1 MTKEKNEYQEEFEK
15 AYKILNPQ
23 QKKAVDTID
32 GPVVVVAGPGTGKTQ
47 ILTLRIANIIDK
59 LGADVAENIL
69 ALTFT
74 NAGVFAMRER
84 LTDFIGV
91 EMAYQVNI
99 FTFHSFAEEQIK
111 NNPDYF
117 SRFAFSQPATDI
129 QQIQIVEEII
139 QNIDLEYLKTFA
151 SDHHYTRDIINAIND
166 LKMEAISPDDF
177 RKSLEK
183 IEERILTEEGENAY
197 LKRKSGNRQKGDL
210 KKTIEDK
217 ISKQKGKQEELV
229 DIYEK
234 YQIELEEKKLYDFS
248 DMILT
253 VVQEAEQNE
262 GYRFLLQEQYQY
274 LLVDEHQDTNS
285 AQNRIIELIGSAEVN
300 ENRPNI
306 FTVGDEKQAIYAFQG
321 ASLDNFLKFKE
332 QYDDVKV
339 VNLENNYRS
348 SQKILDSAHSV
359 LAGEIELQ
367 AKNEKVASL
376 NHRVKVAEL
385 NNYKEELIFLAESIK
400 ARISNREDPNSIA
413 VFYRQNKNLFEIK
426 DIFDKF
432 EIPYKVFSRENILD
446 NKEIKKLI
454 IFLRAVANPYNDE
467 ILAKLLFV
475 DFLKISSTAK
485 FSSKSVENLA
495 VGGID
500 TFDILKVL
508 RKMDYRGR
516 ESGLKNKSILKII
529 SSPKILEQIEVE
541 HPIEFLG
548 LANKLKEYRK
558 KSEDSDFLEFFE
570 WFIKESGFL
579 KHILKLTD
587 SVSALKRLEKIF
599 DEARKQFFS
608 KKEYKLKDFL
618 EYIDIL
624 EKYNVTIDLG
634 QDNLGQGVN
643 LMTAHG
649 SKGLEFDTVYITN
662 FVDTIWP
669 GRRYGVAFKLP
680 TSKVEG
686 GIDDERR
693 LFYVALTRGK
703 QEVIISHS
711 KLDLEGREKKVSRF
725 LAEIDKEQLGG
736 RSSRR
741 SEGRSDGRG
750 ATSLLSAVEVKNL
763 NITERVKTFF
773 QPKEE
778 QALSVFSPEY
788 VREQFLKNTLS
799 VSALNNYMQSPLKY
813 FFRNLLRLPST
824 QTKTLIFGNIIHQ
837 TLEDFFKASKKAK
850 KVLAEDKLLENFE
863 RVLST
868 TVMLEKYY
876 DESKKRGE
884 KLLREYYQNYKD
896 DFALEIETEKKVFTS
911 MKLRNG
917 ETLKLYGI
925 VDKVELLP
933 GNKIRVVD
941 YKTGRTYKDKFKDE
955 REDLHRQLVFYKLLL
970 DKYHEKTGHPEIKVE
985 EGMLDFV
992 EKSRKTG
999 EFERKI
1005 LTITPAEVK
1014 ELEEQIQDFAE
1025 DILSGDFLKQKY
1037 ERDKNTE
1044 DFFDLW
1050 SLRQGVE
1057 NPEDISDAKV
1067 LTKERDVNNEFVE
1080 WDKVKSK

>member
-1 MTKEKNEYQEEFEK
+1 MTKKKNEYQEKFEGE
-15 AYKILNPQ
+15 YKRLNPQ

-47 ILTLRIANIIDK
+47 ILTLRIANIIDR
-59 LGADVAENIL
+59 LGADVAVNIL

-84 LTDFIGV
+84 LTEFIGV

-111 NNPDYF
+111 SNPDYF

-129 QQIQIVEEII
+129 QQIQIVEELI
-139 QNIDLEYLKTFA
+139 QDADLEYLKTFA
-151 SDHHYTRDIINAIND
+151 SDHHYTRDIISAIGD

-177 RKSLEK
+177 RKSLGK
-183 IEERILTEEGENAY
+183 IEGRILAEEGDNAY
-197 LKRKSGNRQKGDL
+197 LKRKSGNRQKGDI
-210 KKTIEDK
+210 KKAIEDK
-217 ISKQKGKQEELV
+217 ISKQKGKQEELA
-229 DIYEK
+229 DIYEE
-234 YQIELEEKKLYDFS
+234 YQAKLEERKLYDFS

-253 VVQEAEQNE
+253 VVQEAEKNE
-262 GYRFLLQEQYQY
+262 EYRSLLQEQYQY

-285 AQNRIIELIGSAEVN
+285 AQNKMIELIGSAEVN
-300 ENRPNI
+300 ENKPNI

-321 ASLDNFLKFKE
+321 ASLDNFLKFKK
-332 QYDDVKV
+332 QYDDVEIVK
-339 VNLENNYRS
+339 LESNYRS

-367 AKNEKVASL
+367 AKNENVADL
-376 NHRVKVAEL
+376 THKIKVAEL
-385 NNYKEELIFLAESIK
+385 NNYKEELIFLAESVK
-400 ARISNREDPNSIA
+400 KRVDSGEDPDSIA

-432 EIPYKVFSRENILD
+432 KIPYKVFSRENILD

-454 IFLRAVANPYNDE
+454 MYMRAIANPYNDE
-467 ILAKLLFV
+467 TLAKLLFV
-475 DFLKISSTAK
+475 DFL
-485 FSSKSVENLA
+485 NL
-495 VGGID
+495 D

-516 ESGLKNKSILKII
+516 GSNMKNKSILKII
-529 SSPKILEQIEVE
+529 SSPEILEKIEVE
-541 HPIEFLG
+541 RPIEFLG
-548 LANKLKEYRK
+548 LSNKLKECRK

-579 KHILKLTD
+579 KHILKLAD
-587 SVSALKRLEKIF
+587 SASALKRLEKIF

-634 QDNLGQGVN
+634 QDNLGRGVN

-649 SKGLEFDTVYITN
+649 SKGLEFNTVYITN
-662 FVDTIWP
+662 FVDSIWP
-669 GRRYGVAFKLP
+669 GRRYGASFKLP

-703 QEVIISHS
+703 QEVLITYS
-711 KLDLEGREKKVSRF
+711 KLDLESREKKVSRF
-725 LAEIDKEQLGG
+725 LSEIDDEFIKNIDVEQLKIA
-736 RSSRR
+736 
-741 SEGRSDGRG
+741 EK
-750 ATSLLSAVEVKNL
+750 VN
-763 NITERVKTFF
+763 TFF
-773 QPKEE
+773 QPREE
-778 QALSVFSPEY
+778 QALSVFSLDY
-788 VREQFLKNTLS
+788 VKEQFLKNTLS

-837 TLEDFFKASKKAK
+837 TLEDFFKTSKKAK
-850 KVLAEDKLLENFE
+850 KLLSEKELLKHFQKVLD
-863 RVLST
+863 ST
-868 TVMLEKYY
+868 IMLEKYY
-876 DESKKRGE
+876 DESKRRGK
-884 KLLREYYQNYKD
+884 KLLKEYYQNYKG
-896 DFALEIETEKKVFTS
+896 DFTLEIETEKKVFAS

-925 VDKVELLP
+925 VDKVELLS
-933 GNKIRVVD
+933 GSKIRVVD
-941 YKTGRTYKDKFKDE
+941 YKTGRSYKDKFKDE

-1005 LTITPAEVK
+1005 LAISPAEVK

-1025 DILSGDFLKQKY
+1025 DILSGEFLKQKY

-1050 SLRQGVE
+1050 SLR
-1057 NPEDISDAKV
+1057 K
-1067 LTKERDVNNEFVE
+1067 
-1080 WDKVKSK
+1080 

>member
-1 MTKEKNEYQEEFEK
+1 MAKEKNEYQEEFK
-15 AYKILNPQ
+15 KSYKMLNEAQ
-23 QKKAVDTID
+23 REAVDTID

-84 LTDFIGV
+84 LTEFIGV

-111 NNPDYF
+111 KNPEYF

-129 QQIQIVEEII
+129 QQIQIVEKLVQETE
-139 QNIDLEYLKTFA
+139 LEYLKTFA
-151 SDHHYTRDIINAIND
+151 SDYHYTRDIISAIND
-166 LKMEAISPDDF
+166 LKMEAISPKDF
-177 RKSLEK
+177 QKSIEK
-183 IEERILTEEGENAY
+183 IEERILAEEGENAY
-197 LKRKSGNRQKGDL
+197 LKRKSGDRQKGDL
-210 KKTIEDK
+210 KKAVEDK
-217 ISKQKGKQEELV
+217 IVKQKGKQEELAK
-229 DIYEK
+229 IYEK
-234 YQIELEEKKLYDFS
+234 YQEELEKQKLYDFS

-253 VVQEAEQNE
+253 VVQEAENNQE
-262 GYRFLLQEQYQY
+262 YLALLREQYQY
-274 LLVDEHQDTNS
+274 ILVDEHQDTNG
-285 AQNRIIELIGSAEVN
+285 AQNKIIELIGGAEVN

-321 ASLDNFLKFKE
+321 ASLENFLKFEK
-332 QYDDVKV
+332 QYDDVTV
-339 VNLENNYRS
+339 VNLKNNYRS
-348 SQKILDSAHSV
+348 SQQILDSAHSV
-359 LAGEIELQ
+359 LAGDTELQ
-367 AKNEKVASL
+367 AKNEKVANL
-376 NHRVKVAEL
+376 GHKIRVAEL
-385 NNYKEELIFLAESIK
+385 NNYKEELIFLAEDIK
-400 ARISNREDPNSIA
+400 KRIKDGEDPDSIA

-454 IFLRAVANPYNDE
+454 MYLRAVANPYDDE
-467 ILAKLLFV
+467 TLAKLLFV
-475 DFLKISSTAK
+475 DFL
-485 FSSKSVENLA
+485 NL
-495 VGGID
+495 D

-508 RKMDYRGR
+508 RRMDYRGK
-516 ESGLKNKSILKII
+516 SGILKNKSILKII
-529 SSPKILEQIEVE
+529 SSPQILEEIEVE
-541 HPIEFLG
+541 RPIEFLG
-548 LANKLKEYRK
+548 LVSKLKEARK

-579 KHILKLTD
+579 KHILKLAD
-587 SVSALKRLEKIF
+587 SASALKRLEKIF

-662 FVDTIWP
+662 FVDSIWP
-669 GRRYGVAFKLP
+669 GRRYGATFKLP
-680 TSKVEG
+680 TSKIEG
-686 GIDDERR
+686 GVNDERR

-703 QEVIISHS
+703 QEVIITYS

-725 LAEIDKEQLGG
+725 LTEIEDNFIELVDVEQLN
-736 RSSRR
+736 
-741 SEGRSDGRG
+741 
-750 ATSLLSAVEVKNL
+750 VVKK
-763 NITERVKTFF
+763 VQKFF

-788 VREQFLKNTLS
+788 VQEQFLKNTLS

-850 KVLAEDKLLENFE
+850 KVLSEDKLLEHFE
-863 RVLST
+863 KVLDS
-868 TVMLEKYY
+868 TVMLEEYY
-876 DESKKRGE
+876 EDSKKRGE
-884 KLLREYYQNYKD
+884 KLLKEYYQNYKG
-896 DFALEIETEKKVFTS
+896 DFTLRIETEKKVFAS

-925 VDKVELLP
+925 IDKVELLP

-992 EKSRKTG
+992 EKSRKSG
-999 EFERKI
+999 EFERK
-1005 LTITPAEVK
+1005 LLSVSPAEVK

-1025 DILSGDFLKQKY
+1025 DILSGNFLKEKY
-1037 ERDKNTE
+1037 ERNDITK

-1050 SLRQGVE
+1050 ELRG
-1057 NPEDISDAKV
+1057 
-1067 LTKERDVNNEFVE
+1067 
-1080 WDKVKSK
+1080 

>member
-1 MTKEKNEYQEEFEK
+1 MPKGTSEYQEKFAEE
-15 AYKILNPQ
+15 YKRLNPQ

-84 LTDFIGV
+84 LTEFIGV

-111 NNPDYF
+111 KNPEYF

-129 QQIQIVEEII
+129 QQIQIIEKILQDTE
-139 QNIDLEYLKTFA
+139 LEYLKTFA
-151 SDHHYTRDIINAIND
+151 SDYHYTKDIISAIND
-166 LKMEAISPDDF
+166 LKMEAISPKDF
-177 RKSLEK
+177 RRSIEK
-183 IEERILTEEGENAY
+183 IEERILAEEGENAY
-197 LKRKSGNRQKGDL
+197 LKRKSGDRQKGDL
-210 KKTIEDK
+210 KKVVEDK
-217 ISKQKGKQEELV
+217 IIKQKGKQKELAE
-229 DIYEK
+229 IYEK
-234 YQIELEEKKLYDFS
+234 YQEELEEQKLYDFS

-253 VVQEAEQNE
+253 VVQEAENNQE
-262 GYRFLLQEQYQY
+262 YLALLREQYQY
-274 LLVDEHQDTNS
+274 ILVDEHQDTNG
-285 AQNRIIELIGSAEVN
+285 AQNKIIELIGGAEVN

-321 ASLDNFLKFKE
+321 ASLENFLKFEK
-332 QYDDVKV
+332 QYDGVTV
-339 VNLENNYRS
+339 INLKHNYRS

-359 LAGEIELQ
+359 LAGDTELQ
-367 AKNEKVASL
+367 AKNEKVANL
-376 NHRVKVAEL
+376 GHKIKVAEL
-385 NNYKEELIFLAESIK
+385 NNYKEELIFLAEDIK
-400 ARISNREDPNSIA
+400 KRIQDGEDPDSIA

-426 DIFDKF
+426 DVFDKF

-454 IFLRAVANPYNDE
+454 MYLRAVANPYDDE

-475 DFLKISSTAK
+475 DFL
-485 FSSKSVENLA
+485 NL
-495 VGGID
+495 D

-508 RKMDYRGR
+508 RKMDYRGH
-516 ESGLKNKSILKII
+516 GNNMKNKSILKII
-529 SSPKILEQIEVE
+529 SSPQILEEIEVE

-548 LANKLKEYRK
+548 LTGKLKEARK

-579 KHILKLTD
+579 KHILKLKD
-587 SVSALKRLEKIF
+587 SASALKRLEKIF
-599 DEARKQFFS
+599 DEVRKQFFS

-634 QDNLGQGVN
+634 QDNLGQGIN

-662 FVDTIWP
+662 FVDSIWP
-669 GRRYGVAFKLP
+669 GRRYGATFKLP
-680 TSKVEG
+680 TSKQEG
-686 GIDDERR
+686 GVDDERR

-703 QEVIISHS
+703 QEVVITYS
-711 KLDLEGREKKVSRF
+711 KLDLEGREKKASRF
-725 LAEIDKEQLGG
+725 LAEIDDRFIKPVDTKQL
-736 RSSRR
+736 
-741 SEGRSDGRG
+741 
-750 ATSLLSAVEVKNL
+750 AVA
-763 NITERVKTFF
+763 ERAQKFF
-773 QPKEE
+773 QSKEE

-788 VREQFLKNTLS
+788 VREQFLKNSLS

-837 TLEDFFKASKKAK
+837 TLEDFFRDSKKAK
-850 KVLAEDKLLENFE
+850 KVLPAEKLLEYFE
-863 RVLST
+863 KVVNST
-868 TVMLEKYY
+868 TMLEKYY
-876 DESKKRGE
+876 KEIKSRGE
-884 KLLREYYQNYKD
+884 KLLKEYYQNYKD
-896 DFALEIETEKKVFTS
+896 EFNLDIETEKKVFAS

-925 VDKVELLP
+925 IDKVELLP

-970 DKYHEKTGHPEIKVE
+970 DKHYEKTGHPEIKVE

-992 EKSRKTG
+992 EKSKKTG
-999 EFERKI
+999 EFEQKFLSI
-1005 LTITPAEVK
+1005 SPAEVK

-1025 DILSGDFLKQKY
+1025 DILSGNFLKEKY
-1037 ERDKNTE
+1037 EPNDHTK
-1044 DFFDLW
+1044 DFFNLW
-1050 SLRQGVE
+1050 ELR
-1057 NPEDISDAKV
+1057 K
-1067 LTKERDVNNEFVE
+1067 
-1080 WDKVKSK
+1080 

>member
-1 MTKEKNEYQEEFEK
+1 MPKEKNEYREKFEEK
-15 AYKILNPQ
+15 YKSLNPQ
-23 QKKAVDTID
+23 QKKAVDTIE

-84 LTDFIGV
+84 LTEFIGV

-111 NNPDYF
+111 RSPEYF
-117 SRFAFSQPATDI
+117 NRFAFSQPATDI
-129 QQIQIVEEII
+129 QQIQIVEKII
-139 QNIDLEYLKTFA
+139 QETELEYLKTFA
-151 SDHHYTRDIINAIND
+151 SDYHYTKDIISAIND
-166 LKMEAISPDDF
+166 LKMEAISPKDF
-177 RKSLEK
+177 RKSIEK
-183 IEERILTEEGENAY
+183 IEERILAKEGENAY
-197 LKRKSGNRQKGDL
+197 LKRKSGDRQKGDL
-210 KKTIEDK
+210 KKVIEDK
-217 ISKQKGKQEELV
+217 IIKQRGKQEELAE
-229 DIYEK
+229 IYEK
-234 YQIELEEKKLYDFS
+234 YQKELEKQKLYDFS

-253 VVQEAEQNE
+253 VVQEAEKNPE
-262 GYRFLLQEQYQY
+262 YLSLLREQFQY
-274 LLVDEHQDTNS
+274 ILVDEHQDTNG
-285 AQNRIIELIGSAEVN
+285 AQNKMIELIGGAEVN

-321 ASLDNFLKFKE
+321 ASLENFLKFEK
-332 QYDDVKV
+332 QYDDVTV
-339 VNLENNYRS
+339 INLKHNYRS
-348 SQKILDSAHSV
+348 SQQILNSAHSV
-359 LAGEIELQ
+359 LAGDIELQ
-367 AKNEKVASL
+367 AKNEKVANL
-376 NHRVKVAEL
+376 KHKIKVAEL
-385 NNYKEELIFLAESIK
+385 SNYKEELIFLAENIK
-400 ARISNREDPNSIA
+400 DRISNGEDPDSIA
-413 VFYRQNKNLFEIK
+413 VFYRRNKNLFEIK

-454 IFLRAVANPYNDE
+454 MYLRAVANPYDDE
-467 ILAKLLFV
+467 TLAKLLFV
-475 DFLKISSTAK
+475 DFL
-485 FSSKSVENLA
+485 NL
-495 VGGID
+495 D

-508 RKMDYRGR
+508 RKMDHRGR
-516 ESGLKNKSILKII
+516 GDSMKNKSILKII
-529 SSPKILEQIEVE
+529 SSPEILEKIEVE

-548 LANKLKEYRK
+548 LANKLKEIRK
-558 KSEDSDFLEFFE
+558 KSENSDFLEFFE

-579 KHILKLTD
+579 KSILKSKD
-587 SVSALKRLEKIF
+587 SASALKRLEKIF

-608 KKEYKLKDFL
+608 KRDYKLKDFL

-662 FVDTIWP
+662 FVDSIWP
-669 GRRYGVAFKLP
+669 GRRYGSTFKLP
-680 TSKVEG
+680 TTKQEG
-686 GIDDERR
+686 GVDDERR

-703 QEVIISHS
+703 QEVVITYS
-711 KLDLEGREKKVSRF
+711 KLDLEGREKKSSRF
-725 LAEIDKEQLGG
+725 LAEINDDFIESVDVEQLN
-736 RSSRR
+736 
-741 SEGRSDGRG
+741 
-750 ATSLLSAVEVKNL
+750 VVKK
-763 NITERVKTFF
+763 VQKFF

-837 TLEDFFKASKKAK
+837 TLEDFFKASKQEK
-850 KVLAEDKLLENFE
+850 KVLPEEKLLAYFE
-863 RVLST
+863 KVVNST
-868 TVMLEKYY
+868 TMLEKYY
-876 DESKKRGE
+876 KEIKTRGE
-884 KLLREYYQNYKD
+884 KLLKEYYQNYKD
-896 DFALEIETEKKVFTS
+896 EFILDIETEKKVFAS

-925 VDKVELLP
+925 IDKVELLP

-970 DKYHEKTGHPEIKVE
+970 DKYYAEIGHPEIKVT
-985 EGMLDFV
+985 EGVLDFV
-992 EKSRKTG
+992 ERSRKTG
-999 EFERKI
+999 EFERKV
-1005 LTITPAEVK
+1005 LSVSPAEVK

-1025 DILSGDFLKQKY
+1025 DILSGNFLNQKY
-1037 ERDKNTE
+1037 ERNDITK

-1050 SLRQGVE
+1050 ELRG
-1057 NPEDISDAKV
+1057 
-1067 LTKERDVNNEFVE
+1067 
-1080 WDKVKSK
+1080 

>member
-1 MTKEKNEYQEEFEK
+1 MAKVVNEYQEKFQEE
-15 AYKILNPQ
+15 YKRLNPQ

-47 ILTLRIANIIDK
+47 ILTLRIANIIDR

-117 SRFAFSQPATDI
+117 SRFAFSQAATDI
-129 QQIQIVEEII
+129 QQIQIVEELI
-139 QNIDLEYLKTFA
+139 QNADLEYLKTFA
-151 SDHHYTRDIINAIND
+151 SDHHYTRDVIGAIND

-183 IEERILTEEGENAY
+183 IEGRILAEEGDNAY
-197 LKRKSGNRQKGDL
+197 LKRKSGNRQKGDM
-210 KKTIEDK
+210 KKAIEDK
-217 ISKQKGKQEELV
+217 IDKQKGKQEELAE
-229 DIYEK
+229 IYER
-234 YQIELEEKKLYDFS
+234 YQAELEERKLYDFS

-262 GYRFLLQEQYQY
+262 EYRFLLQEQYQY

-285 AQNRIIELIGSAEVN
+285 AQNRMIELIGSAAVN

-321 ASLDNFLKFKE
+321 ASLDNFLKFKN
-332 QYDDVKV
+332 QYDDVEV

-359 LAGEIELQ
+359 LAGELELQ
-367 AKNEKVASL
+367 AKNDKVANL
-376 NHRVKVAEL
+376 KHKIKVAEL
-385 NNYKEELIFLAESIK
+385 NNYKEELIFLAEDIK
-400 ARISNREDPNSIA
+400 KRIKNNEDLDSIA

-454 IFLRAVANPYNDE
+454 MYLRAIVNPYNDE
-467 ILAKLLFV
+467 TLAKLLFV
-475 DFLKISSTAK
+475 DFL
-485 FSSKSVENLA
+485 NL
-495 VGGID
+495 D

-516 ESGLKNKSILKII
+516 GNGMRNKSILKII
-529 SSPKILEQIEVE
+529 SSPEILEKIEVDR
-541 HPIEFLG
+541 PIEFLG
-548 LANKLKEYRK
+548 LSSKLKECRK

-579 KHILKLTD
+579 KHILKLAD
-587 SVSALKRLEKIF
+587 SASALKRLEKIF

-669 GRRYGVAFKLP
+669 GRRYGAAFKLP
-680 TSKVEG
+680 TSKIEG
-686 GIDDERR
+686 GIEDERR

-703 QEVIISHS
+703 QEIIISHS

-725 LAEIDKEQLGG
+725 LGEIDDKFIEYIDIAQL
-736 RSSRR
+736 SI
-741 SEGRSDGRG
+741 
-750 ATSLLSAVEVKNL
+750 AAKVKN
-763 NITERVKTFF
+763 FF

-778 QALSVFSPEY
+778 QALSIFSPEY

-850 KVLAEDKLLENFE
+850 KVLSERKLLEYFE
-863 RVLST
+863 RVLDT

-876 DESKKRGE
+876 DESRKRGE
-884 KLLREYYQNYKD
+884 KLLKEYYQNYKG
-896 DFALEIETEKKVFTS
+896 DFILEIETEKKVFAS

-925 VDKVELLP
+925 IDKVELLS
-933 GNKIRVVD
+933 GSKTRVVD

-970 DKYHEKTGHPEIKVE
+970 DKYHEKTGHPEIKME

-1005 LTITPAEVK
+1005 IAITSAEVK

-1025 DILSGDFLKQKY
+1025 DILSGDFLKEKY
-1037 ERDKNTE
+1037 ERNDITK

-1050 SLRQGVE
+1050 ELR
-1057 NPEDISDAKV
+1057 K
-1067 LTKERDVNNEFVE
+1067 
-1080 WDKVKSK
+1080 

>member
-1 MTKEKNEYQEEFEK
+1 MPKEKNEYREKFEEE
-15 AYKILNPQ
+15 YKRLNSQ

-84 LTDFIGV
+84 LTEFIGV

-111 NNPDYF
+111 KNPEYF

-129 QQIQIVEEII
+129 QQIQIVEKLVQETE
-139 QNIDLEYLKTFA
+139 LEYLKTFA
-151 SDHHYTRDIINAIND
+151 SDYHYTRDIISAIND
-166 LKMEAISPDDF
+166 LKMEAISPKDF
-177 RKSLEK
+177 HKSIEK
-183 IEERILTEEGENAY
+183 IEERILAEEGENAY
-197 LKRKSGNRQKGDL
+197 LKRKSGDRQKGDL
-210 KKTIEDK
+210 KKAIEDK
-217 ISKQKGKQEELV
+217 IIKQRGKQEELAE
-229 DIYEK
+229 IYEK
-234 YQIELEEKKLYDFS
+234 YQEELEKQKLYDFS

-253 VVQEAEQNE
+253 VVQEAENNQE
-262 GYRFLLQEQYQY
+262 YLALLREQYQY
-274 LLVDEHQDTNS
+274 ILVDEHQDTNG
-285 AQNRIIELIGSAEVN
+285 AQNRIIELIGGAEVN

-321 ASLDNFLKFKE
+321 ASLENFLKFEK
-332 QYDDVKV
+332 QYDDVTV
-339 VNLENNYRS
+339 INLKNNYRS
-348 SQKILDSAHSV
+348 SQQILDSAHSV
-359 LAGEIELQ
+359 LAGDTELQ
-367 AKNEKVASL
+367 AKNEKVANL
-376 NHRVKVAEL
+376 GHKIKVAEL
-385 NNYKEELIFLAESIK
+385 NNYKEELIFLAEDIK
-400 ARISNREDPNSIA
+400 KRIQDGEDPDSIA

-454 IFLRAVANPYNDE
+454 MYLRAVANPYDDE
-467 ILAKLLFV
+467 TLAKLLFV
-475 DFLKISSTAK
+475 DFL
-485 FSSKSVENLA
+485 NL
-495 VGGID
+495 D

-516 ESGLKNKSILKII
+516 GVMPHSTDSSPPALENSDLDSLRKTRRYSSIASLSSESSKSKFSTTYEKESIKSGILKNKSILKII
-529 SSPKILEQIEVE
+529 SSPQILEEIEVE
-541 HPIEFLG
+541 HPIEFLA
-548 LANKLKEYRK
+548 LSNKLKEVRK

-579 KHILKLTD
+579 KYILKLAD
-587 SVSALKRLEKIF
+587 SALALKRLEKIF

-662 FVDTIWP
+662 FVDSIWP
-669 GRRYGVAFKLP
+669 GRRYGATFKLP
-680 TSKVEG
+680 TSKIEG
-686 GIDDERR
+686 GVDDERR

-703 QEVIISHS
+703 QEVVITYS
-711 KLDLEGREKKVSRF
+711 KLDLEGREKKASRF
-725 LAEIDKEQLGG
+725 LAEIDDNFIEPVDVKQLN
-736 RSSRR
+736 
-741 SEGRSDGRG
+741 
-750 ATSLLSAVEVKNL
+750 VVKK
-763 NITERVKTFF
+763 VQKFF

-778 QALSVFSPEY
+778 QALSVFSLEY

-837 TLEDFFKASKKAK
+837 TLEDFFKASKQEK
-850 KVLAEDKLLENFE
+850 KVLPEEKLLAYFE
-863 RVLST
+863 KVVNST
-868 TVMLEKYY
+868 TMLEKYY
-876 DESKKRGE
+876 KEIKTRGE
-884 KLLREYYQNYKD
+884 KLLKEYYQNYKD
-896 DFALEIETEKKVFTS
+896 EFILDIETEKKVFAS

-925 VDKVELLP
+925 IDKVELLP

-985 EGMLDFV
+985 EGMLDFM

-999 EFERKI
+999 EFERK
-1005 LTITPAEVK
+1005 LLSVSPAEVK

-1025 DILSGDFLKQKY
+1025 DILSGNFLKEKY
-1037 ERDKNTE
+1037 ERNDITK

-1050 SLRQGVE
+1050 ELR
-1057 NPEDISDAKV
+1057 K
-1067 LTKERDVNNEFVE
+1067 
-1080 WDKVKSK
+1080 

>member
-1 MTKEKNEYQEEFEK
+1 MAKEKNEYQEEFEK
-15 AYKILNPQ
+15 SCKMLNEAQ
-23 QKKAVDTID
+23 REAVDTID

-84 LTDFIGV
+84 LTDFVGV

-117 SRFAFSQPATDI
+117 SRFAFSQAVTDI
-129 QQIQIVEEII
+129 EQIQIIEEII
-139 QNIDLEYLKTFA
+139 QNTDLEYLKTFA
-151 SDHHYTRDIINAIND
+151 SDYHYTRDIIGAIND
-166 LKMEAISPDDF
+166 LKMEAISVDAF

-183 IEERILTEEGENAY
+183 IEVRILAEEGDNAY
-197 LKRKSGNRQKGDL
+197 LKRKSGDRQKGDL
-210 KKTIEDK
+210 KKAIEDK
-217 ISKQKGKQEELV
+217 ITKQKGKQEELA

-234 YQIELEEKKLYDFS
+234 YQEKLEKRKLYDFS

-253 VVQEAEQNE
+253 VVQEAEQNQE
-262 GYRFLLQEQYQY
+262 YRLLLQEQYQY

-285 AQNRIIELIGSAEVN
+285 AQNKMIELIGAADVN
-300 ENRPNI
+300 EDRPNI

-321 ASLDNFLKFKE
+321 ASLDNFLKFEK
-332 QYDDVKV
+332 QYRDVRV
-339 VNLENNYRS
+339 INLKNNYRS

-359 LAGEIELQ
+359 LAGKTELQ
-367 AKNEKVASL
+367 AKNDKVAKL
-376 NHRVKVAEL
+376 EHKIKVAEL
-385 NNYKEELIFLAESIK
+385 NDYKEELIFLAEDIK
-400 ARISNREDPNSIA
+400 KRIVNNEDLDSIA

-454 IFLRAVANPYNDE
+454 MYLRAVINPYDNE

-475 DFLKISSTAK
+475 DFLGLDV
-485 FSSKSVENLA
+485 F
-495 VGGID
+495 D
-500 TFDILKVL
+500 TLKVL
-508 RKMDYRGR
+508 RKMDYRNG
-516 ESGLKNKSILKII
+516 KMKHKSILKII

-541 HPIEFLG
+541 NPIEFLG
-548 LANKLKEYRK
+548 LASKLKECRK
-558 KSEDSDFLEFFE
+558 KTEDVDFLEFFE
-570 WFIKESGFL
+570 WFIQESGFL
-579 KHILKLTD
+579 KHILKLSD
-587 SVSALKRLEKIF
+587 STSALKRLEKIF

-608 KKEYKLKDFL
+608 KKGYQLKDFL

-662 FVDTIWP
+662 FVDNIWP
-669 GRRYGVAFKLP
+669 GRRYGATFKLP
-680 TSKVEG
+680 TSKIEG
-686 GIDDERR
+686 GVDDERR

-703 QEVIISHS
+703 QEVTITYS

-725 LAEIDKEQLGG
+725 LSEI
-736 RSSRR
+736 
-741 SEGRSDGRG
+741 EG
-750 ATSLLSAVEVKNL
+750 EFIENL
-763 NITERVKTFF
+763 NTKQLKISEKVKTFF

-850 KVLAEDKLLENFE
+850 KLLTEKELLKHFE
-863 RVLST
+863 RAVDS
-868 TVMLEKYY
+868 TVMLEEYY
-876 DESKKRGE
+876 KEIKKRGE
-884 KLLREYYQNYKD
+884 KLLKEYYQNYKG
-896 DFALEIETEKKVFTS
+896 DFVLEIETEKKVFAS

-925 VDKVELLP
+925 IDKVELLP

-941 YKTGRTYKDKFKDE
+941 YKTGRTYGDKTKAE

-970 DKYHEKTGHPEIKVE
+970 DRYHEKTGYPEIKVE

-992 EKSRKTG
+992 EKSKKTG
-999 EFERKI
+999 EYERKT
-1005 LTITPAEVK
+1005 LVVSSAEVK

-1025 DILSGDFLKQKY
+1025 DILSGDFLKEKY
-1037 ERDKNTE
+1037 ERNDTTA

-1050 SLRQGVE
+1050 ELR
-1057 NPEDISDAKV
+1057 K
-1067 LTKERDVNNEFVE
+1067 
-1080 WDKVKSK
+1080 